1 LSHSFTTIRS
11 LIVGFLAVA
20 GFIVGS
26 TADGGVI
33 EPPRQD
39 AEERYNA
46 AEALLAS
53 GDAEEA
59 LQLFTAIVDNF
70 PKTRYPLLSWRVA
83 ANVRAGQIEVDLG
96 RVDGGAARFV
106 EVIDSETPSV
116 WTTRARLGLATTLL
130 WNREWQAAARLLQT
144 IVDVSGRSGPE
155 SDIVAYRDAEDRLT
169 ILHRLWLRG
178 EVGERPWQQAGRYPV
193 EFTFDRPIGIAA
205 GINGVLV
212 TDEGKD
218 LAVFFDSFDT
228 AASFRVADPQ
238 RPWWGTSANGF
249 VAAGSMVSAPL
260 RTESFQFAYPE
271 SSRQRPLDD
280 IRAGVGM
287 PDGGWYLVDSEY
299 RGVMRFGRDGT
310 FDHILDMGA
319 NSEPVDLDRGP
330 RGRLFVIE
338 KRRREV
344 LIFDAGGVL
353 SAGFSYHDWREPYA
367 LAVDSIGYVYVLDR
381 GLKRI
386 DVFDQDGGFLWNLGP
401 VLPGGIELGD
411 PRDLTVDSTG
421 RILIAD
427 RGLRTVVVVE

>member
-1 LSHSFTTIRS
+1 MSHSFTTIRS

-39 AEERYNA
+39 AEERYNF

-83 ANVRAGQIEVDLG
+83 ANVRAGQIEVALG

-280 IRAGVGM
+280 IRVGVGM

-299 RGVMRFGRDGT
+299 RGVIRFGRDGT

>member
-1 LSHSFTTIRS
+1 MSHSFTTIRS

-39 AEERYNA
+39 AEERYNF

-83 ANVRAGQIEVDLG
+83 ANVRAGQIEVALG

-427 RGLRTVVVVE
+427 RGLGTVVVVE

>member
-1 LSHSFTTIRS
+1 MSHSFTTIRS

-39 AEERYNA
+39 AEERYNF

-83 ANVRAGQIEVDLG
+83 ANVRAGQIEVALG

>member
-1 LSHSFTTIRS
+1 MSHSFTTIRS

>member
-1 LSHSFTTIRS
+1 MSHSFTTIRS

-20 GFIVGS
+20 GLMVGS
-26 TADGGVI
+26 TADGGAV
-33 EPPRQD
+33 EPSRQD
-39 AEERYNA
+39 AEEHYTA
-46 AEALLAS
+46 AEAMLAG

-70 PKTRYPLLSWRVA
+70 PRTRYPLLSWRVA
-83 ANVRAGQIEVDLG
+83 ANVRAGQIEIELG
-96 RVDGGAARFV
+96 RVDAGAARFV

-130 WNREWQAAARLLQT
+130 WNREWKAAARLLQT
-144 IVDVSGRSGPE
+144 IVDVSARSGPE

-169 ILHRLWLRG
+169 ILHRLWLRA
-178 EVGERPWQQAGRYPV
+178 EAGERPWQQAGRYPV
-193 EFTFDRPIGIAA
+193 DFTFDRPIGIAA

-212 TDEGKD
+212 TDEGND
-218 LAVFFDSFDT
+218 LAVFFDSFDN
-228 AASFRVADPQ
+228 AASFRVADPK

-249 VAAGSMVSAPL
+249 VAAGPMVSAPL

-280 IRAGVGM
+280 IRVGVGM

-299 RGVMRFGRDGT
+299 RGVIRFGRDGT
-310 FDHILDMGA
+310 FDHILDTGA

>member
-1 LSHSFTTIRS
+1 MSHSFTTIRS

-39 AEERYNA
+39 AEERYNF

-83 ANVRAGQIEVDLG
+83 ANVRAGQIEVALG

-218 LAVFFDSFDT
+218 LAVLFDSFDT

>member
-1 LSHSFTTIRS
+1 M
-11 LIVGFLAVA
+11 
-20 GFIVGS
+20 VGS
-26 TADGGVI
+26 TADGGVV
-33 EPPRQD
+33 EPSRQD
-39 AEERYNA
+39 AEEHYTA
-46 AEALLAS
+46 AEAMLAG

-70 PKTRYPLLSWRVA
+70 PRTRYPLLSWRVA
-83 ANVRAGQIEVDLG
+83 ANVRAGQIEIELG
-96 RVDGGAARFV
+96 RVDAGAARFV

-144 IVDVSGRSGPE
+144 IVDVSARSGPE

-169 ILHRLWLRG
+169 ILHRLWLRA
-178 EVGERPWQQAGRYPV
+178 EAGERPWQQAGRYPV
-193 EFTFDRPIGIAA
+193 DFTFDRPIGIAA

-212 TDEGKD
+212 TDEGND

-228 AASFRVADPQ
+228 AASFRVADPK

-249 VAAGSMVSAPL
+249 VAAGPMVSAPL

-280 IRAGVGM
+280 IRVGVGM

-299 RGVMRFGRDGT
+299 RGVIRFGRDGT
-310 FDHILDMGA
+310 FDHILDTGA

>member
-1 LSHSFTTIRS
+1 MSHSFTTIRS

-39 AEERYNA
+39 AEERYNF

-83 ANVRAGQIEVDLG
+83 ANVRAGQIEVALG

-367 LAVDSIGYVYVLDR
+367 LAVDSLGYVYVLDR

-386 DVFDQDGGFLWNLGP
+386 DVFDQDGGFLWTLGP

>member
-1 LSHSFTTIRS
+1 MSHSFTTIRS

-83 ANVRAGQIEVDLG
+83 ANVRAGQIEVALG

>member
-1 LSHSFTTIRS
+1 M
-11 LIVGFLAVA
+11 
-20 GFIVGS
+20 GS

-39 AEERYNA
+39 AEERYNF

-83 ANVRAGQIEVDLG
+83 ANVRAGQIEVALG

>member
-39 AEERYNA
+39 AEERYNF

-83 ANVRAGQIEVDLG
+83 ANVRAGQIEVALG

>member
-1 LSHSFTTIRS
+1 MSHSFTTIRS

-39 AEERYNA
+39 AEERYNF

-83 ANVRAGQIEVDLG
+83 ANVRAGQIEVALG

-299 RGVMRFGRDGT
+299 RGVIRFGRDGT

>member
-1 LSHSFTTIRS
+1 M
-11 LIVGFLAVA
+11 IVCFLAVA
-20 GFIVGS
+20 GLIVGPA
-26 TADGGVI
+26 ADGEAV
-33 EPPRQD
+33 EPSSQD
-39 AEERYNA
+39 GEEHYNA
-46 AEALLAS
+46 AEAMLAS
-53 GDAEEA
+53 GDTEEA
-59 LQLFTAIVDNF
+59 LQLFTAIADNF
-70 PKTRYPLLSWRVA
+70 PRARYPLFSWRA
-83 ANVRAGQIEVDLG
+83 AAKVRAGQIEIDLG
-96 RVDGGAARFV
+96 RVDAGVARFV
-106 EVIDSETPSV
+106 EVIDGETPSV

-144 IVDVSGRSGPE
+144 IVDVSARAGPE
-155 SDIVAYRDAEDRLT
+155 SDIIAYRDAEDRLT
-169 ILHRLWLRG
+169 LLHRLWLRA
-178 EVGERPWQQAGRYPV
+178 EAGERPWQQAGRYSV
-193 EFTFDRPIGIAA
+193 DFAFDRPIGIAA

-212 TDEGKD
+212 TDEGND
-218 LAVFFDSFDT
+218 LAIFFDSFDT

-249 VAAGSMVSAPL
+249 VAAGSMVSSPL
-260 RTESFQFAYPE
+260 RTKSFQFVYPE
-271 SSRQRPLDD
+271 GSRERPLDD

-299 RGVMRFGRDGT
+299 RGVMRFGRNGT
-310 FDHILDMGA
+310 FDHILDTGV

-338 KRRREV
+338 KRSREV

-367 LAVDSIGYVYVLDR
+367 LAVDSLGYVYVLDR

-386 DVFDQDGGFLWNLGP
+386 DVFDQDGGFLWTLGP

>member
-1 LSHSFTTIRS
+1 MSHSCTTIRS

-20 GFIVGS
+20 GLIVGS
-26 TADGGVI
+26 TADGGVV
-33 EPPRQD
+33 ESPRQY
-39 AEERYNA
+39 AEEHYNA
-46 AEALLAS
+46 AEAMLAD

-59 LQLFTAIVDNF
+59 LQLFAAIVDNF
-70 PKTRYPLLSWRVA
+70 PRTQYPLLSWRAA
-83 ANVRAGQIEVDLG
+83 ANLRAGQIEIDLG
-96 RVDGGAARFV
+96 RVDAGAARFV
-106 EVIDSETPSV
+106 DVIDGEPPSV
-116 WTTRARLGLATTLL
+116 WTTRARLGLAKTLL

-144 IVDVSGRSGPE
+144 IVDVSGTSGPE
-155 SDIVAYRDAEDRLT
+155 SDIIAYRAAEDRLT
-169 ILHRLWLRG
+169 LLHRLWLRA
-178 EVGERPWQQAGRYPV
+178 EAGERPWQQAGRYPV
-193 EFTFDRPIGIAA
+193 DFTFDRPIGIAA

-212 TDEGKD
+212 TDEGND
-218 LAVFFDSFDT
+218 SAVFFDSVGT

-249 VAAGSMVSAPL
+249 IAAGSMVSAPL
-260 RTESFQFAYPE
+260 RTKSFQFVYSE

-280 IRAGVGM
+280 IRAGAGM

-299 RGVMRFGRDGT
+299 RGVMRFERDGT
-310 FDHILDMGA
+310 YDRILDTGA

-338 KRRREV
+338 ERRREV
-344 LIFDAGGVL
+344 LIFDADGVL
-353 SAGFSYHDWREPYA
+353 SAGFAYHDWREPYA

-381 GLKRI
+381 SLKRI

-401 VLPGGIELGD
+401 VLPGGIELDD

-427 RGLRTVVVVE
+427 RGLRTVLVVE